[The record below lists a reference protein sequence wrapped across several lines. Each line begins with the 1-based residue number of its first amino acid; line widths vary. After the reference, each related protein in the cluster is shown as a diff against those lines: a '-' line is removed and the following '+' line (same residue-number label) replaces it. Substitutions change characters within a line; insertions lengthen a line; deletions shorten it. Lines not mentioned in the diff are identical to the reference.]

1 MKKGTQDSKLQ
12 GCYGRHNAPEDLT
25 QLQQCH
31 CNLVKTPQLI
41 KNWVYAHT
49 KAMEAMER
57 VVLVI
62 TNSRT

>member
-31 CNLVKTPQLI
+31 CILVKTLRLI
-41 KNWVYAHT
+41 KNLVYAHT
-49 KAMEAMER
+49 RAMEAMER
-57 VVLVI
+57 VVPVI
-62 TNSRT
+62 TNNRT